1 MLTIDFDRLSLSPG
15 SRVLDLGC
23 GTGRHI
29 RAVRLLPGV
38 AAVAVDIEAREVAET
53 AASLRSMDAGDPFPA
68 APGAGPWLAL
78 RGNGYHLPFRAD
90 SFDCVVAS
98 EVLEHLHDDERA
110 LREITRVLKP
120 GGHLAVSVPR
130 WWPEAI
136 CWALSSQYHRTEGGH
151 VRIYRRSALQ
161 RKLASHGYDVFAR
174 HFAHAL
180 HSPYWWLKCL
190 VGLDNGD
197 RRIVRWYHEI
207 LVWDLLR
214 QPRIT
219 RWTER
224 LLNPF
229 IGKSVVLYATKAA
242 E

>member
-1 MLTIDFDRLSLSPG
+1 M
-15 SRVLDLGC
+15 
-23 GTGRHI
+23 
-29 RAVRLLPGV
+29 
-38 AAVAVDIEAREVAET
+38 
-53 AASLRSMDAGDPFPA
+53 
-68 APGAGPWLAL
+68 
-78 RGNGYHLPFRAD
+78 
-90 SFDCVVAS
+90 
-98 EVLEHLHDDERA
+98 
-110 LREITRVLKP
+110 
-120 GGHLAVSVPR
+120 
-130 WWPEAI
+130 
-136 CWALSSQYHRTEGGH
+136 
-151 VRIYRRSALQ
+151 
-161 RKLASHGYDVFAR
+161 FAR

-242 E
+242 G